1 MLNRWAE
8 AAAGGCFQRR
18 VVLGGP
24 AVAPGGRGSMV
35 PGVVLPVVG
44 IGCRWSARL
53 EGMEA
58 ADRCG
63 DLGGPGPSGGEAE
76 PQPPAAADEAP
87 GDTEQPQPQALGIPP
102 AGRAGPGEHLGPRH
116 PLAGPRGQPA
126 PEPLLALRV

>member
-35 PGVVLPVVG
+35 PGVVLPIVG

-63 DLGGPGPSGGEAE
+63 DPGGPGPSGGEAE
-76 PQPPAAADEAP
+76 PQPPAAAAQAP
-87 GDTEQPQPQALGIPP
+87 AAPEHPPPQPLRFHPP
-102 AGRAGPGEHLGPRH
+102 AS
-116 PLAGPRGQPA
+116 A
-126 PEPLLALRV
+126 P